1 MSQPAS
7 TLIVATHNAHK
18 TGEIAAMLSEFP
30 FQSITDL
37 KSFPDLTPP
46 EETGVTFGEN
56 AEIKALAASH
66 AMPDALVLADDSGIE
81 VDALDGR
88 PGVWSARFAGE
99 NATDAD
105 NRVKLLAELA
115 SAGARGKERSA
126 RFRCVLVVAR
136 AGEAIASFDGA
147 VEGIVGNEEKGEG
160 GFGYDSL
167 FIPEGHCET
176 FGQLSEEVKAS
187 MSHRARAMEKFKAWL
202 RTQENL

>member
-1 MSQPAS
+1 MSLPSS
-7 TLIVATHNAHK
+7 TLVVATHNAHK
-18 TGEIAAMLSEFP
+18 TGEIAAMLSEFS

-37 KSFPDLTPP
+37 KAFPNLTPP
-46 EETGVTFGEN
+46 EETGTTFREN
-56 AEIKALAASH
+56 AEIKALAASN

-105 NRVKLLAELA
+105 NRAKLLTELEA
-115 SAGARGKERSA
+115 TGARGKARSA

-136 AGEAIASFDGA
+136 GGEAIASFDGA

-167 FIPEGHCET
+167 FIPADHCET
-176 FGQLSEEVKAS
+176 FGQLSEEVKAG
-187 MSHRARAMEKFKAWL
+187 MSHRARAMEKFKDWL
-202 RTQENL
+202 REPENR